1 MVKLCPICQKVQI
14 ADNYS
19 QCVACLNKT
28 KELNSSNASVV
39 TELREIKDILL
50 KSNWNYGIS
59 SLTDRLRLMAEV
71 AEKVGDKELIKEIY
85 ESLKETYK
93 KDLKNLRGIKTE
105 QEGKF

>member
-1 MVKLCPICQKVQI
+1 MVKLCPICQKIQI

-28 KELNSSNASVV
+28 KELNSKDDIRK
-39 TELREIKDILL
+39 TLLEIQDILL

-93 KDLKNLRGIKTE
+93 KDLKNLRGIKNE
-105 QEGKF
+105 QEGGR